1 MKVRNGFVSNSS
13 SSSFIVRG
21 IKINEKNLS
30 ESLGIDL
37 AKIKEDGGNLMDALY
52 RAMKKIESKLQVE
65 EDRYYFGGESTGNWI
80 LGFSFDSDDGN
91 VTEIKDDPERDKG
104 IIQALDKIGIRN
116 IDRLSTFFQYVSN
129 DNY

>member
-1 MKVRNGFVSNSS
+1 MKTRNGFVSNSS

-37 AKIKEDGGNLMDALY
+37 AKIKEDGENLMDTLY
-52 RAMKKIESKLQVE
+52 RAMKKFKSKLQVE

-80 LGFSFDSDDGN
+80 LGFETDSDDGW
-91 VTEIKDDPERDKG
+91 VVEIKDDPENDKE
-104 IIQALDKIGIRN
+104 IIQALDKIGVKD
-116 IDRLSTFFQYVSN
+116 IDKLSTTVSESAH
-129 DNY
+129 DL

>member
-1 MKVRNGFVSNSS
+1 MKARNGFVSNSS

-37 AKIKEDGGNLMDALY
+37 VKIKEDGKNLMDTLYGAL
-52 RAMKKIESKLQVE
+52 KNSKLRVE
-65 EDRYYFGGESTGNWI
+65 DDRYYFGGKNTGNFI
-80 LGFSFDSDDGN
+80 LGFETDSDDGN
-91 VTEIKDDPERDKG
+91 VTEIKDDPERDKE
-104 IIQALDKIGIRN
+104 IIQALDKIGVRN
-116 IDRLSTFFQYVSN
+116 VDRLSTFFQYVSN